1 MALPPTS
8 HVSPPVFLAQ
18 ATQKPSVVMTTS
30 ASQSTGSE
38 EMKEEAALI
47 RSRFMDAMN
56 ASFSKK
62 EKKEVDG
69 NGGNVC

>member
-8 HVSPPVFLAQ
+8 HVCPPVFLAQ
-18 ATQKPSVVMTTS
+18 ATQKQPSVVMTTS

-56 ASFSKK
+56 ASFFK
-62 EKKEVDG
+62 KKEVDG

>member
-1 MALPPTS
+1 
-8 HVSPPVFLAQ
+8 
-18 ATQKPSVVMTTS
+18 MTTS

-56 ASFSKK
+56 ASF
-62 EKKEVDG
+62 
-69 NGGNVC
+69 

>member
-1 MALPPTS
+1 VALPPTS
-8 HVSPPVFLAQ
+8 HVCPPVFLAQ
-18 ATQKPSVVMTTS
+18 ATQKQPSVVMTTS

-56 ASFSKK
+56 ASF
-62 EKKEVDG
+62 
-69 NGGNVC
+69 